1 MAPRALSLV
10 SKALLFLASS
20 ALLSCATTFV
30 GDAQFPGGALG
41 CFKQCQKVGM
51 EMASFVYVGEYSSA
65 CACKLKSTGPAQSS
79 AKDADPDVD
88 GAVVAAGAGVEMQ
101 RRRAEAAQ
109 QQAWTPKP

>member
-1 MAPRALSLV
+1 
-10 SKALLFLASS
+10 LFLAASC
-20 ALLSCATTFV
+20 LLGCATSFI

-41 CFKQCQKVGM
+41 CFKQCQKIGM

-65 CACKLKSTGPAQSS
+65 CACKLKSKTVAQGDLS
-79 AKDADPDVD
+79 DAEIE

-109 QQAWTPKP
+109 VGAASTAAP